1 MQSERDDFEESK
13 EMKSLLEEKFSQ
25 FLTED
30 EPPQEL
36 KKEVFNSLN
45 SLIMLG
51 DLADLFTVKFAQ
63 TNIGFISPF
72 EGHSEEKKDEKKEK

>member
-13 EMKSLLEEKFSQ
+13 EIKSLLEEKFSQ
-25 FLTED
+25 FLNE
-30 EPPQEL
+30 EEVPQEL

-45 SLIMLG
+45 SLIMFG

-63 TNIGFISPF
+63 INIGFISPF
-72 EGHSEEKKDEKKEK
+72 EGGREEQKDDKKEK